1 MFQNGGAGMAR
12 LTEQEIDAITNNF
25 YSCFCGIPL
34 SEAVKGISFVCSDS
48 RNDVVRGFGCK
59 FSIYILVKEDA
70 CIVSY
75 APKYAGFFTNLQN
88 ASTNAILAAVTHFP
102 IKKMQLMIFRHECVK
117 EYGNAQVLKKA
128 DYPLYEEF
136 FQLTSPSA
144 SPDGW
149 LQDYFEEKVEKE
161 YFTGYFVNGKLV
173 SVCDAPDMPYME
185 DSIQH
190 TGIVT
195 LEKERRKGYAKC
207 TAALA
212 AHHLIENGICPQW
225 ECHAEN
231 TASIALA
238 ESIGYE
244 KYGVA
249 YILEE

>member
-1 MFQNGGAGMAR
+1 MAK
-12 LTEQEIDAITNNF
+12 LTLEQIDTITNAF
-25 YSCFCGIPL
+25 YSCFCGINL
-34 SEAVKGISFVCSDS
+34 LETDGSISFVCSDS
-48 RNDVVRGFGCK
+48 RNDEVKGFGCK
-59 FSIYILVKEDA
+59 YSIYVLVKEDR

-75 APKYAGFFTNLQN
+75 APQYADFFEKRKGK
-88 ASTNAILAAVTHFP
+88 SIDGILTDLETSFP
-102 IKKMQLMIFRHECVK
+102 IKKMQLMIFRRECVL
-117 EYGNAQVLKKA
+117 EYGNARVLKKS

-136 FQLTSPSA
+136 FRLNSPKA
-144 SPDGW
+144 NPTGW
-149 LQDYFEEKVEKE
+149 LQDYFEEKAEKE
-161 YFTGYFVNGKLV
+161 YFTGYIQDSKLV

-185 DSIQH
+185 DVIQH

-195 LEKERRKGYAKC
+195 LKNERKKGYAKR

-225 ECHAEN
+225 ECHVSN

>member
-1 MFQNGGAGMAR
+1 MAR
-12 LTEQEIDAITNNF
+12 LTEREIDTITNEF
-25 YSCFCGIPL
+25 YSCFCGINF
-34 SEAVKGISFVCSDS
+34 SEAVSGISFVCSDS
-48 RNDVVRGFGCK
+48 RNDEVRGFGCK
-59 FSIYILVKEDA
+59 YSIYVLVKEDA

-75 APKYAGFFTNLQN
+75 APQYANFFKKLQDVS
-88 ASTNAILAAVTHFP
+88 AVDILAAVDTSFK
-102 IKKMQLMIFRHECVK
+102 IKKMQLMKFRQECVQ

-136 FQLTSPSA
+136 FRLTSPTA
-144 SPDGW
+144 DPTGW
-149 LQDYFEEKVEKE
+149 LQEYFEEKVEKE
-161 YFTGYFVNGKLV
+161 YFTGYFMNGRLV

-185 DSIQH
+185 DVIQH

-195 LEKERRKGYAKC
+195 LKNERRKGYTKL

-225 ECHAEN
+225 ECHVEN

>member
-1 MFQNGGAGMAR
+1 MAR
-12 LTEQEIDAITNNF
+12 LTEREIDTITNEF
-25 YSCFCGIPL
+25 YSCFCGINL
-34 SEAVKGISFVCSDS
+34 SEIVSGITFVCSDS
-48 RNDVVRGFGCK
+48 RNDEVRGFGCK
-59 FSIYILVKEDA
+59 YSIYVLVKEDA

-75 APKYAGFFTNLQN
+75 APQYADFFKKLQN
-88 ASTNAILAAVTHFP
+88 VSAVDILTAVETSFQ
-102 IKKMQLMIFRHECVK
+102 IKKMQLMKFRQECVQ

-136 FQLTSPSA
+136 FRLTSPTA
-144 SPDGW
+144 DPTGW
-149 LQDYFEEKVEKE
+149 LQEYFEEKAEKE
-161 YFTGYFVNGKLV
+161 YFTGYFMNGKLV

-185 DSIQH
+185 DVIQH

-195 LEKERRKGYAKC
+195 LKNERRKGYAKL

-225 ECHAEN
+225 ECHVEN
-231 TASIALA
+231 VASIALA

-244 KYGVA
+244 KYAVA

>member
-1 MFQNGGAGMAR
+1 MSR
-12 LTEQEIDAITNNF
+12 LTEKEISSITNAY
-25 YSCFCGIPL
+25 YSCFCGINI
-34 SEAVKGISFVCSDS
+34 SETASGISFVCSNS
-48 RNDVVRGFGCK
+48 RNDVLKGFGCK
-59 FSIYILVKEDA
+59 FSIYILVKEDV

-75 APKYAGFFTNLQN
+75 APQYSDFLKKLHN
-88 ASTNAILAAVTHFP
+88 ASVADILKIIDTSFK
-102 IKKMQLMIFRHECVK
+102 IKKMQLMKFKQECVQ
-117 EYGNAQVLKKA
+117 EYGNARILSNA

-136 FQLTSPSA
+136 FRLTSPTA
-144 SPDGW
+144 DPAVW
-149 LQDYFEEKVEKE
+149 LQEYFEEKVAKE
-161 YFTGYFVNGKLV
+161 YFTGYFMNGKLV

-185 DSIQH
+185 DVIQH

-195 LEKERRKGYAKC
+195 LKSERRKGYAKL

-212 AHHLIENGICPQW
+212 THHLIENGICPQW
-225 ECHAEN
+225 ECNAEN

>member
-1 MFQNGGAGMAR
+1 MAR
-12 LTEQEIDAITNNF
+12 LTEKEIETITNEF
-25 YSCFCGIPL
+25 YSCFCGINL
-34 SEAVKGISFVCSDS
+34 SETKSGISFICSDS
-48 RNDVVRGFGCK
+48 RNDQVRGFNCK
-59 FSIYILVKEDA
+59 YSIYVLVKDDA

-75 APKYAGFFTNLQN
+75 APQYANFFKKLQDM
-88 ASTNAILAAVTHFP
+88 SVVDILMAVDTSFK
-102 IKKMQLMIFRHECVK
+102 IKKMQLMKFRQECVQ

-128 DYPLYEEF
+128 DYLLYEDF
-136 FQLTSPSA
+136 FRMTSPTA
-144 SPDGW
+144 DPTGW
-149 LQDYFEEKVEKE
+149 LQEYFEEKVEKE
-161 YFTGYFVNGKLV
+161 YFTGYFMNGKLV

-185 DSIQH
+185 DIIQH

-195 LEKERRKGYAKC
+195 LKSERRKGYAKL

-225 ECHAEN
+225 ECHIGN

>member
-1 MFQNGGAGMAR
+1 MAK
-12 LTEQEIDAITNNF
+12 LTFKQIDTITNEF
-25 YSCFCGIPL
+25 YSCFCGINL
-34 SEAVKGISFVCSDS
+34 SETDRGISFVCTDS
-48 RNDVVRGFGCK
+48 RNDEVRGFGCK
-59 FSIYILVKEDA
+59 YSIYILVKEDR

-75 APKYAGFFTNLQN
+75 APQYTPFFEKRKGKSIDGILTDLEN
-88 ASTNAILAAVTHFP
+88 AFK
-102 IKKMQLMIFRHECVK
+102 IKKMQLMIFRRECVS
-117 EYGNAQVLKKA
+117 EYGNARVLKKS

-136 FQLTSPSA
+136 FCLNSPKA
-144 SPDGW
+144 NPAGW
-149 LQDYFEEKVEKE
+149 LQDYFEEKTEKE
-161 YFTGYFVNGKLV
+161 YFTGYVQDGKLV

-185 DSIQH
+185 NIIQH

-195 LEKERRKGYAKC
+195 LKNERKKGYAKR

-225 ECHAEN
+225 ECHVSN

-249 YILEE
+249 YIFEE

>member
-1 MFQNGGAGMAR
+1 MAR
-12 LTEQEIDAITNNF
+12 LTEREIDTITNEF
-25 YSCFCGIPL
+25 YSCFCGINL
-34 SEAVKGISFVCSDS
+34 SDVASGISFVCSDS
-48 RNDVVRGFGCK
+48 RNDEVRGFGCK
-59 FSIYILVKEDA
+59 YSIYVLVNEDVS
-70 CIVSY
+70 IVSY
-75 APKYAGFFTNLQN
+75 APQYKDFFDKLQGVRGIDILTAIE
-88 ASTNAILAAVTHFP
+88 ASFK
-102 IKKMQLMIFRHECVK
+102 IKKMQLMKFRQECVQ
-117 EYGNAQVLKKA
+117 EYGNAQVLKKS

-136 FQLTSPSA
+136 FRLVSPTA
-144 SPDGW
+144 DPTGW
-149 LQDYFEEKVEKE
+149 LQEYFEEKVEKE
-161 YFTGYFVNGKLV
+161 YFTGYFMNGKLV

-185 DSIQH
+185 DIIQH

-195 LEKERRKGYAKC
+195 LKNERRKGYAKH